1 MEALKRAAAEL
12 AVEEVRS
19 GMAVGLGTGST
30 VAHFLDLL
38 GARLAAGEVS
48 DIVGVPTSVRTADAA
63 TALGIPLTDLVRQ
76 PVLDVT
82 VDGADEVDPSLEL
95 IKGLGGALIREKI
108 VARASKRLVIIADEG
123 KRVGRLG
130 ERSPLPVELVPFA
143 WEIHEPFLRD
153 LGGEPTL
160 RRQPSGEP
168 YVTDNGNFIVDC
180 RFEEG
185 IDDPAAVERALCDRV
200 GVVGS
205 GLFLGMADR
214 AVIGA
219 ESGPYIIDRENG

>member
-12 AVEEVRS
+12 AVREVRS

-38 GARLAAGEVS
+38 GARMAAGDIS

-82 VDGADEVDPSLEL
+82 VDGADEVDPSLDL

-108 VARASKRLVIIADEG
+108 VACASRRLVIIADEG
-123 KRVGRLG
+123 KRVDRLG
-130 ERSPLPVELVPFA
+130 ERSPLPVEVVPFA
-143 WEIHEPFLRD
+143 WEIHEAFLRD
-153 LGGEPTL
+153 LGSEPTL
-160 RRQPSGEP
+160 RRQQSGEP

-180 RFEEG
+180 RFEGG
-185 IDDPAAVERALCDRV
+185 IDDPAGVEQALCGRV
-200 GVVGS
+200 GIVGS
-205 GLFLGMADR
+205 GLFLGMAAR

-219 ESGPYIIDRENG
+219 KAGPYVIDREDG